1 MKRKSKKSKKPRL
14 SDRVAARIR
23 NCKNKDYERLT
34 VEKLAEEFEVTPE
47 HLSRV
52 FHRDYYTTIQKF
64 IIHEKVRRGFEII
77 TKSPGITSKKVAE
90 KLDYSDGGSF
100 TKAFKSCFPVTPAKL
115 SRILAEQ
122 DKKRKERKKRM
133 EEAAK
138 KNRKVESEGS
148 ENR

>member
-1 MKRKSKKSKKPRL
+1 MKKKSKKSKKPRL
-14 SDRVAARIR
+14 SDRVAARVR
-23 NCKNKDYERLT
+23 NCKNKDYERMT
-34 VEKLAEEFEVTPE
+34 VEKLAEEFGVTPE

-52 FHRDYYTTIQKF
+52 FRRDYFTTIQKF

-100 TKAFKSCFPVTPAKL
+100 TKAFKSCFPLTPAKL

-122 DKKRKERKKRM
+122 DKKRKKRM

-138 KNRKVESEGS
+138 KNRKVELDGS